1 MDTTLRDGEQ
11 TSGVSFSAHEKVSIA
26 RQLLSDLGVNR
37 IEIAS
42 ARVSE
47 GEYDAVKLTVRW
59 AERAGYL
66 SRLEVLGFVDGETS
80 LNWIKSAGCKV
91 MNLLCKGSFKH
102 VTEQLRKTPEQ
113 HIADITE
120 VVNKAQEMGIE
131 VNVYLEDWSNGMLHS
146 PEYVYQ
152 LMDGLKD
159 LPIKRFMLP
168 DTLGILNPRN
178 TYFFC
183 KEMLTRWPK
192 LHFDFHAH
200 NDYDLAVANVYSAI
214 VAGVKGVHT
223 TVNGLGERAGNPP
236 LSSVLAVIHDQLK
249 LKTSLNEKKINQVS
263 KLVETYSGIHI
274 STNKPIVGEHV
285 LTQ

>member
-159 LPIKRFMLP
+159 LPIKRLMLP
-168 DTLGILNPRN
+168 DTLGIPNPRN
-178 TYFFC
+178 T
-183 KEMLTRWPK
+183 
-192 LHFDFHAH
+192 
-200 NDYDLAVANVYSAI
+200 
-214 VAGVKGVHT
+214 
-223 TVNGLGERAGNPP
+223 
-236 LSSVLAVIHDQLK
+236 
-249 LKTSLNEKKINQVS
+249 
-263 KLVETYSGIHI
+263 
-274 STNKPIVGEHV
+274 
-285 LTQ
+285 

>member
-183 KEMLTRWPK
+183 KEMLTRWPETP
-192 LHFDFHAH
+192 F
-200 NDYDLAVANVYSAI
+200 
-214 VAGVKGVHT
+214 
-223 TVNGLGERAGNPP
+223 R
-236 LSSVLAVIHDQLK
+236 LSCSQ
-249 LKTSLNEKKINQVS
+249 
-263 KLVETYSGIHI
+263 
-274 STNKPIVGEHV
+274 
-285 LTQ
+285 